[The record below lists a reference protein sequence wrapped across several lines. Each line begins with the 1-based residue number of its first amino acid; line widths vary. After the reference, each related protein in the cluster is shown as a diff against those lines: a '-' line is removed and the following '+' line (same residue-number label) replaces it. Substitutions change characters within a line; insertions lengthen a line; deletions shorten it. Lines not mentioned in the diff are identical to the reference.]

1 MRELKVPIVSRLSSS
16 MKRLTRDVWMV
27 WLVIAFLTTLPYII
41 ALLRTPAGFVF
52 TGVLTAYDDTFAYF
66 AWMQQ
71 GKNLQLLM
79 CDPFTSELQP
89 CQFFLPLWSILGF
102 ITRVT
107 GLSIPL
113 TFHIARLF
121 SSLLLLVT
129 AKSVVGL
136 VTKSRA
142 RLRYTLWLYG
152 TSGGLGWILF
162 GLKNR
167 ANLFGGAA
175 GSGSVDLDLPEA
187 IAFRSMFAQVHF
199 CVGIA
204 LVSGAIALFFRALV
218 EKKASRA
225 LIAGVLT
232 SILAVIHPYM
242 VVVVC
247 GVSGSALL
255 LLPLTR
261 KETNRRNIYYS
272 SFQAAV
278 VFVLGVMPGVAY
290 LIYLNRSNEVLR
302 EWLRVTDTFSP
313 PVWEYALGF
322 GLIGVLGIGGLAL
335 IWTIPSQYGR
345 LLSIWIIVQA
355 LLLYF
360 PVSFQRRFVEGLQLP
375 LSVAA
380 SAALFALA
388 NRIGTGINR
397 KSYRRFILISAIL
410 FASIT
415 NIGFLVGQ
423 IVGRGVGTGGNDP
436 RRYLSNELMTAFDWL
451 RENSATGAVL
461 FASYMTGNVAP
472 STTGMRVFLGHYAQT
487 LRSDE
492 KGPLVIQFYS
502 NAASDDEIRKVFA
515 EHRVR
520 YVIYGPFERALSNA
534 FVPAAWFRVAYRA
547 GDITIFEL
555 PDDVHSPDSK

>member
-1 MRELKVPIVSRLSSS
+1 MKELKVPLVSRMSSS
-16 MKRLTRDVWMV
+16 IKRLTRDVWTV
-27 WLVIAFLTTLPYII
+27 WLVIAFLTTLPYIL
-41 ALLRTPAGFVF
+41 AVMRTPAGFVF

-66 AWMQQ
+66 AWVQQ

-89 CQFFLPLWSILGF
+89 CEFFLPLWSLLGF
-102 ITRVT
+102 IARVT
-107 GLSIPL
+107 GLSIPV

-121 SSLLLLVT
+121 SSFLLLII
-129 AKSVVGL
+129 AKSVFGL
-136 VTKSRA
+136 VMKSRA
-142 RLRYTLWLYG
+142 RLQYTLWLYA
-152 TSGGLGWILF
+152 TSGGFGWILF

-167 ANLFGGAA
+167 ANLFGAE

-204 LVSGAIALFFRALV
+204 LVSGAIALFFSALV

-232 SILAVIHPYM
+232 SIVAVIHPYM

-247 GVSGSALL
+247 GVSAIALL
-255 LLPLTR
+255 LLPLIR
-261 KETNRRNIYYS
+261 KETNRKNVYYTR
-272 SFQAAV
+272 FQAAV
-278 VFVLGVMPGVAY
+278 VFALGVGPGVAY

-313 PVWEYALGF
+313 PVGEYALGF
-322 GLIGVLGIGGLAL
+322 GLIGVFGVGGLVF
-335 IWTIPSQYGR
+335 IWTRPNQYGR

-388 NRIGTGINR
+388 NRIGTRINR
-397 KSYRRFILISAIL
+397 KSFRRLILISAIL

-423 IVGRGVGTGGNDP
+423 IAGRGVGTGANDP
-436 RRYLSNELMTAFDWL
+436 RRYLSNELMAGFDWL
-451 RENSATGAVL
+451 RENSAPGAVL

-502 NAASDDEIRKVFA
+502 NTASDDEIRKVFV

-534 FVPAAWFRVAYRA
+534 FMPAPWLRLAYRA
-547 GDITIFEL
+547 GDVTIFEL
-555 PDDVHSPDSK
+555 PDQAHSPDSK

>member
-1 MRELKVPIVSRLSSS
+1 MKELKVPLVSRMSSS
-16 MKRLTRDVWMV
+16 IKRLTRDVWTV
-27 WLVIAFLTTLPYII
+27 WLVIAFLTTLPYIL
-41 ALLRTPAGFVF
+41 AVMRTPAGFVF

-66 AWMQQ
+66 AWVQQ

-89 CQFFLPLWSILGF
+89 CEFFLPLWSLLGF
-102 ITRVT
+102 IARVT
-107 GLSIPL
+107 GLSIPV

-121 SSLLLLVT
+121 SSFLLLVI
-129 AKSVVGL
+129 AKSVFGL
-136 VTKSRA
+136 VMKSRA
-142 RLRYTLWLYG
+142 RLRYTLWLYA
-152 TSGGLGWILF
+152 TSGGFGWILF
-162 GLKNR
+162 GLKSR
-167 ANLFGGAA
+167 ANLFDAA

-204 LVSGAIALFFRALV
+204 LVSGAIALFFSALV
-218 EKKASRA
+218 EKNASRA

-232 SILAVIHPYM
+232 SIVAVIHPYM
-242 VVVVC
+242 VIVVC
-247 GVSGSALL
+247 GVSAIALL
-255 LLPLTR
+255 LLPLIR
-261 KETNRRNIYYS
+261 KETNRKNIYYT

-278 VFVLGVMPGVAY
+278 VFALGVGPGIAY

-313 PVWEYALGF
+313 PVWEFVLGF
-322 GLIGVLGIGGLAL
+322 GLIGVLGVGGLAF
-335 IWTIPSQYGR
+335 IWTRPSQYGR

-388 NRIGTGINR
+388 NRIGTQINR
-397 KSYRRFILISAIL
+397 KSFRRLILISAIL

-423 IVGRGVGTGGNDP
+423 IAGRGGGTGANDP
-436 RRYLSNELMTAFDWL
+436 RRYLSNELMAGFDWL
-451 RENSATGAVL
+451 RENSAPGAVL

-492 KGPLVIQFYS
+492 KGPLVTQFYS
-502 NAASDDEIRKVFA
+502 NTASDDEIRKVFA

-534 FVPAAWFRVAYRA
+534 FMPAPWLRLAYRA
-547 GDITIFEL
+547 GDVMIFEL
-555 PDDVHSPDSK
+555 PDQAYSPDSK